1 LLTSRLLTAI
11 LVVDE
16 QIANRNS
23 AMSQTRGTLREHPR
37 DVARVE
43 FFLTRALVI
52 ARVLKWNAGR
62 GLSGN
67 EEGSTS

>member
-1 LLTSRLLTAI
+1 MSRAG
-11 LVVDE
+11 
-16 QIANRNS
+16 
-23 AMSQTRGTLREHPR
+23 GTLKMRPK

-43 FFLTRALVI
+43 LCLTRALVI
-52 ARVLKWNAGR
+52 GRVSNLEAER